1 MFLPFACP
9 LASMSSIIGLKA
21 NLIMSMP
28 IDYQG
33 SIWLLVKS
41 TKCCNI
47 SFTTEP
53 HISVLREGP
62 IYSEYWLIESS
73 KFCFSLWACCG
84 WTCCSSRSS
93 QTPPS
98 RCPRPRLC
106 QLRPWIPSWILIN
119 YFNTK
124 GQSWN
129 QGTYW
134 LTWHPRHKQW
144 EGLHLLLS
152 QQAWFEWIMQI
163 YRRKTRISPFV
174 FWYFKYY
181 WFGAHIQMIWV
192 GGIPWSVE

>member
-1 MFLPFACP
+1 MI
-9 LASMSSIIGLKA
+9 ASQINEMLQYFSYHRTSHICVTRRSNIF
-21 NLIMSMP
+21 
-28 IDYQG
+28 
-33 SIWLLVKS
+33 WVLV
-41 TKCCNI
+41 
-47 SFTTEP
+47 E
-53 HISVLREGP
+53 L
-62 IYSEYWLIESS
+62 S